1 MDKGEEN
8 AASEEKAQLLT
19 ENGRSDTEEYL
30 PGLEIKE
37 KGSVPALLVCV
48 RVFPEGFVSILSIL
62 ESKSVKNIQWI
73 TGKDFTVE
81 RGRQQIEEH
90 ISTWDVDRRWLHWT
104 EFLWEE
110 ELKHSKRY
118 HYRVCWSIPTRRKP
132 IPRATAN
139 VYFIIEISKTKPA
152 TLPVEVSFSLE
163 YSRLIHRP
171 EQCQFREQWLKDI
184 IENKIILMER
194 LNL

>member
-37 KGSVPALLVCV
+37 K
-48 RVFPEGFVSILSIL
+48 

-163 YSRLIHRP
+163 YSRLIHR
-171 EQCQFREQWLKDI
+171 
-184 IENKIILMER
+184 
-194 LNL
+194 